1 MSDQKGEFLRA
12 EGDRMF
18 DRYQSAGNFDA
29 HPVLPSLKEIGIV
42 PKAILEIGC
51 GAGHRLALLQKEFDA
66 ECHGI
71 EPSPG
76 ALDYARS
83 TYPALI
89 LEQGTAESLPYA
101 DNGFDVVIFGF
112 CLYLCDPTDHFR
124 IAWQADRVLT
134 DGGYMVIN
142 DFLPPVPYSNEFSHV
157 AGMRSYKMEFSR
169 MFSWNPAY
177 QLISRRYFEDNKT
190 IFSFAPD
197 ERICTDLLRKD
208 RAIAFP
214 RNPYGNGQ
222 GLISR

>member
-1 MSDQKGEFLRA
+1 MSDQKTEFLRS

-18 DRYQSAGNFDA
+18 ERYQRWGHFEVN
-29 HPVLPSLKEIGIV
+29 PVVFSLQDIAIK

-71 EPSPG
+71 EPSPV
-76 ALDYARS
+76 ALKYARVN
-83 TYPALI
+83 YPDLI

-101 DNGFDVVIFGF
+101 DNRFDVVIFGF
-112 CLYLCDPTDHFR
+112 CLYLCDLADHFR
-124 IAWQADRVLT
+124 IAWQADRVLV
-134 DGGYMVIN
+134 DGGFMVIN
-142 DFLPPVPYSNEFSHV
+142 DFLPPVPYSNDFVHV
-157 AGMRSYKMEFSR
+157 AGMRSCKMEWSR

-177 QLISRRYFEDNKT
+177 RLISRRHLEDKKT
-190 IFSFAPD
+190 TFSFSPD
-197 ERICTDLLRKD
+197 DQICIDVLRKD

-222 GLISR
+222 GPISR